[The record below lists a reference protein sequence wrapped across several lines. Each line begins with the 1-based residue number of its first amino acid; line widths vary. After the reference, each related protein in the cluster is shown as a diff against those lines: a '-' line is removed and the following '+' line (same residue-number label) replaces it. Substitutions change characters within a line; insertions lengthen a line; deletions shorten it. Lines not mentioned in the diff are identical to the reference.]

1 VAVASSLSSAPEL
14 NGGDAVIHCP
24 VCESR
29 RVVLV
34 LAPDPRAFCV
44 SCGARWV
51 QDGSRQTGV
60 KKAAASPGDPQRDR
74 RER

>member
-1 VAVASSLSSAPEL
+1 
-14 NGGDAVIHCP
+14 VIDCP

-34 LAPDPRAFCV
+34 LAPDPRAFCI
-44 SCGARWV
+44 SCGTRWV
-51 QDGSRQTGV
+51 QDGSRQAGV
-60 KKAAASPGDPQRDR
+60 VKRTVRLDSPRAPR